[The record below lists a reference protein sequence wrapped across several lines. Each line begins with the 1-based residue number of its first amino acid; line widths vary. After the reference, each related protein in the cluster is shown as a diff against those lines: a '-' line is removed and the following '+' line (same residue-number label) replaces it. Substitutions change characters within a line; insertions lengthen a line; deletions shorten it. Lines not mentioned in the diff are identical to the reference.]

1 MRTIFDIAYGNGQSL
16 DLYLPDAAEFD
27 LFVYFHGGSLEA
39 GDKGASATRLSAPFL
54 AANGV
59 ATASCNYRLYPNAKY
74 PDFLRDAA
82 TAVCWLSRNVGTW
95 GKCKRLFV
103 GGSSAGGYLSM
114 MLCFDGRWLTEQGG
128 STLPIAGYF
137 HDAGQPTCH
146 FNVLRER
153 GIDTRRVMIDDSAP
167 LYHIDKED
175 YPPMCFVVSDNDLPG
190 RLEQM
195 QLLLATLRHWG
206 YDESKITYHLM
217 HGKHCAYCKAT
228 DEQGKPV
235 LGKMILKFI
244 KER

>member
-1 MRTIFDIAYGNGQSL
+1 MKAVFDIAYGNGQCL

-39 GDKGASATRLSAPFL
+39 GDKGASATRISAPFL
-54 AANGV
+54 TENGV
-59 ATASCNYRLYPNAKY
+59 AFASCNYRMYPDAKY

-82 TAVCWLSRNVGTW
+82 AAVCWLSRSIGRW
-95 GKCKRLFV
+95 GKCKRLLV

-114 MLCFDGRWLTEQGG
+114 MLCFDGRWYAEQGG
-128 STLPIAGYF
+128 VALPVAGYF

-153 GIDTRRVMIDDSAP
+153 GIDPRRVMIDDSAP
-167 LYHIDKED
+167 LYHIGAES

-190 RLEQM
+190 RLEQT

-206 YDESKITYHLM
+206 YDESRITYHLM
-217 HGKHCAYCKAT
+217 HGKHCAYCKAV
-228 DEQGKPV
+228 DEQGRPV
-235 LGKMILKFI
+235 LGKMILEFI
-244 KER
+244 QKI